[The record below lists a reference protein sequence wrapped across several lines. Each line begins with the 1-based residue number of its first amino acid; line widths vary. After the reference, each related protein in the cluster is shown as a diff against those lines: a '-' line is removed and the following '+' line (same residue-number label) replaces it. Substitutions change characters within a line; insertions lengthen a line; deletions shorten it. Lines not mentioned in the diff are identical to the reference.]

1 MTLKSTSSPR
11 LILPVPPQSYNSNT
25 FAQAFDAIRR
35 AVQPLISKDEAAP
48 RLLLRSPDG
57 TVYEVTVSNA
67 GVLSTT
73 VNSGNSGV

>member
-11 LILPVPPQSYNSNT
+11 LILPVPPTSYNPNT